1 MRRIPAIWKI
11 VKHDNAAFLLASCGA
26 ILVAMAIF
34 VRISGV
40 MPSHRHNE
48 VVDVDPEAANAILRN
63 TCLVAGVLWI
73 PAALRVLRIRDLFE
87 SGSEVRATVRKVSR
101 FKGYS
106 TIDLDFLFAGAVRSS
121 RSTIRRSARAKAVGP
136 GSLVGV
142 IVDPT
147 KPSRLVLADLYD

>member
-11 VKHDNAAFLLASCGA
+11 VKHDNASFLLASCGA
-26 ILVAMAIF
+26 ILVAMALF

-48 VVDVDPEAANAILRN
+48 VVSVDPEAAKAILRN
-63 TCLVAGVLWI
+63 AILLAGVLCV
-73 PAALRVLRIRDLFE
+73 PVAFRVLRIRDLFE

-106 TIDLDFLFAGAVRSS
+106 TIDLDFLFAGSVRSS
-121 RSTIRRSARAKAVGP
+121 RSTIRRSARARAIGP

-142 IVDPT
+142 IVDPS
-147 KPSRLVLADLYD
+147 KPSRLVLAELYD